1 MTSFDEQLHEFEI
14 AAFPSRLVRNIRE
27 FRKDCNND
35 SSFVN
40 RANYRVEVDI
50 QDIVETIERV
60 IED

>member
-1 MTSFDEQLHEFEI
+1 MRSFDEQLHEFEI

-35 SSFVN
+35 SRSVN
-40 RANYRVEVDI
+40 RTNYHVDI

>member
-1 MTSFDEQLHEFEI
+1 MRSFDEQLHEFEI

-35 SSFVN
+35 SHSVN
-40 RANYRVEVDI
+40 RTNYHVDI